1 MLGGPLFPSKTDQ
14 RKAFVHI
21 WAFFLHP
28 PEVMAAVTLRSIA
41 WHSSVCR
48 SNEPHFIGG
57 FQVSAF
63 AGGGGSPYREDTTS
77 ATVPGALISDGRLS
91 LLSATDLLASPTPRD
106 PRVLSSLAT
115 KVKQELQIKANNILH
130 YLDNWLCSKSLHIV
144 LCHTATDRF
153 SLSFWNLPLPLYVC
167 TFQLLKGPTSK
178 SGLAR
183 APPRRSHAPPA
194 TGTTA
199 GYGFSFL
206 RPVDLSAAHFYKAFP
221 CQMCFCHRFHSCG
234 IGSPSKNWPEWN
246 WSSV

>member
-1 MLGGPLFPSKTDQ
+1 MLGGPLFPSKSYQ

-28 PEVMAAVTLRSIA
+28 PEVMGAVTLRSIA

-63 AGGGGSPYREDTTS
+63 AGAGGSPYREDTTS

-106 PRVLSSLAT
+106 PCVLSSLAT
-115 KVKQELQIKANNILH
+115 KVKQELQIIIWTMGFAVTACILCYRPFLSLFLKPSSSFVCLH
-130 YLDNWLCSKSLHIV
+130 FSTFERPNFQISSGTCS
-144 LCHTATDRF
+144 
-153 SLSFWNLPLPLYVC
+153 P
-167 TFQLLKGPTSK
+167 Q
-178 SGLAR
+178 
-183 APPRRSHAPPA
+183 RSHAPPA

-234 IGSPSKNWPEWN
+234 IGSPSKN
-246 WSSV
+246 

>member
-1 MLGGPLFPSKTDQ
+1 MLGGPLFPSKSYQ

-28 PEVMAAVTLRSIA
+28 PEVMGAVTLRPIA

-63 AGGGGSPYREDTTS
+63 AGAGGSPYREDTTS

-106 PRVLSSLAT
+106 PCVLSSLAT
-115 KVKQELQIKANNILH
+115 KVKQELQIKDNNILH
-130 YLDNWLCSKSLHIV
+130 YLDNWLCSNSLHIV
-144 LCHTATDRF
+144 LCHIATNRF
-153 SLSFWNLPLPLYVC
+153 SLCFWNLPLPLYVC

-178 SGLAR
+178 SRLAR
-183 APPRRSHAPPA
+183 ALHKGLTPHQPPEPQPDMASRFSDQWICPPRTFTKHFPA
-194 TGTTA
+194 KC
-199 GYGFSFL
+199 
-206 RPVDLSAAHFYKAFP
+206 VSAIDFIVVA
-221 CQMCFCHRFHSCG
+221 
-234 IGSPSKNWPEWN
+234 
-246 WSSV
+246 